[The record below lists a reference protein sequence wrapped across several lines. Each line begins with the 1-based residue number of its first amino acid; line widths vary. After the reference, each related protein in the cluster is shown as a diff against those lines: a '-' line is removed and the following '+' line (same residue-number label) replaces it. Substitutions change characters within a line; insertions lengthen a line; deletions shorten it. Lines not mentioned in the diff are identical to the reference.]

1 MKGSSEKSAEVQKSK
16 EQKRKRIRG
25 FFAVAN
31 PPDISGKN
39 KDRVQKNQKSRFLK
53 MNYGISIL
61 YAYNIFVKNRL
72 VKYRNMC
79 NNLII
84 LHKITQFCATQIFL
98 LIYEKHRIGS

>member
-1 MKGSSEKSAEVQKSK
+1 
-16 EQKRKRIRG
+16 
-25 FFAVAN
+25 
-31 PPDISGKN
+31 
-39 KDRVQKNQKSRFLK
+39 